1 MNASAYNL
9 CEDAPVVLAR
19 RNPHQEAPPD
29 FHWCSVGVQ
38 AFAVSKA
45 QVSSVVVAWRGL
57 AMGQGAVLPAL
68 GRTKNGLLRW
78 KRPVRRDFVLY
89 PSCLGVTAG

>member
-19 RNPHQEAPPD
+19 RNPHQEALPD

-57 AMGQGAVLPAL
+57 ATGQGAVLPAL

-78 KRPVRRDFVLY
+78 KRPVRRNFVLY